1 MNNCR
6 YCLDMH
12 IPGRGERAIGE
23 KDKFW
28 KVGQVLRIAFL
39 DGTPAQQNAVKKF
52 AIEWEGFANIKF
64 DFAAAPEASEIRI
77 SFNKGWGSWSYVG
90 SDALFISPS
99 HPTMNFGWVTG
110 GTSSGDVL
118 EDRAVI
124 LHEFGHAL
132 GLGHEH
138 QSPIG
143 GIKWNA
149 EQVYKELGGAPNFW
163 DKQTVDN
170 NVLIPYHASQVIGTQ
185 LDPHS
190 IMMYPIPA
198 SWTLDGFS
206 TDFNSILSEIDKTF
220 IATVYQKTTGTDEPL
235 PYESAYDALRFVFQ
249 TKKELNR
256 LPETQIVRM
265 GMIFSLPVNINK
277 TRIENLNIVAKH
289 LQIV

>member
-1 MNNCR
+1 MKK
-6 YCLDMH
+6 YCVDMH
-12 IPGRGERAIGE
+12 LPNQERAIGE

-28 KVGQVLRIAFL
+28 KVGQALRVAFL
-39 DGTPAQQNAVKKF
+39 DGTPAQQNAVKRF
-52 AIEWEGFANIKF
+52 AIEWEQFANIKLEF
-64 DFAAAPEASEIRI
+64 TTDAANSEIRVL
-77 SFNKGWGSWSYVG
+77 FYENWGSWSYVG
-90 SDALFISPS
+90 TDNLFIDKTN
-99 HPTMNFGWVTG
+99 PTMNLGWVTG
-110 GTSSGDVL
+110 AAADLT

-149 EQVYKELGGAPNFW
+149 EQVYKELGGSPNFW

-170 NVLIPYHASQVIGTQ
+170 NVLIPYNSNQVIGTQ
-185 LDPHS
+185 LDPKS

-206 TDFNSILSEIDKTF
+206 TGFNGILSELDKSF
-220 IATVYQKTTGTDEPL
+220 IASVYQKTTGTDEQHPFL
-235 PYESAYDALRFVFQ
+235 ETYNGLRFIFQ
-249 TKKELNR
+249 TKKELNK
-256 LPETQIVRM
+256 LPETQIVRI

-277 TRIENLNIVAKH
+277 RKSENLDIVAKH
-289 LQIV
+289 LKLI